1 MKKTRQNKIAR
12 LIQKEISEIFL
23 EITRE
28 MNKGILLT
36 PTIVRV
42 SPDLSIARVYMS
54 IFPTEKTTEML
65 EFVKSR
71 SQTIKHRIAT
81 RTRFQL
87 RTVPDLNF
95 YIDDSLDYI
104 EKIDKLL
111 E

>member
-1 MKKTRQNKIAR
+1 METTRQNKIAR

-65 EFVKSR
+65 NLSRAEVKQSNIEL
-71 SQTIKHRIAT
+71 QH
-81 RTRFQL
+81 
-87 RTVPDLNF
+87 VPDF
-95 YIDDSLDYI
+95 SLEQYLI
-104 EKIDKLL
+104 
-111 E
+111 